1 MQVQQNFQSLTGG
14 LDFYTLT
21 FVGSVM
27 AEGKY
32 DINTMLTDGSAEAI
46 AAEKA
51 ANLAIVL
58 NTISLKAQPVIQSL
72 DSTGLIVKVAVE
84 HKNAWKNDEDL
95 KTAFATVKLFDAAGT
110 GNKITASVTVVKSE
124 IL

>member
-21 FVGSVM
+21 FVGSEM

-32 DINTMLTDGSAEAI
+32 DINAMLTDGSAEAI

-72 DSTGLIVKVAVE
+72 DNAGLIVKVAVE
-84 HKNAWKNDEDL
+84 HKNAWKDATDL
-95 KTAFATVKLFDAAGT
+95 QNAFSTVKLFDAAGN
-110 GNKITASVTVVKSE
+110 GDKIAASVTVVKSE

>member
-21 FVGSVM
+21 FVGSEM
-27 AEGKY
+27 TEGKY
-32 DINTMLTDGSAEAI
+32 DINSMLTDKSAEAI

-72 DSTGLIVKVAVE
+72 DTTGLIVKVAVE
-84 HKNAWKNDEDL
+84 HKNAWKDINDL
-95 KTAFATVKLFDAAGT
+95 KDAFKTVKLFNAKGE
-110 GNKITASVTVVKSE
+110 GNKIAASVTVTKSE

>member
-21 FVGSVM
+21 FVGSEM

-32 DINTMLTDGSAEAI
+32 DINTMLTDGSDEAI

-72 DSTGLIVKVAVE
+72 DTTGLIVKVAVE
-84 HKNAWKNDEDL
+84 HKNAWKDADDL
-95 KTAFATVKLFDAAGT
+95 KAAFDTVKLFDAAGN
-110 GNKITASVTVVKSE
+110 GDKIAAEVTVEKSE

>member
-21 FVGSVM
+21 FVGSKM

-32 DINTMLTDGSAEAI
+32 DINAMLTDGSEEAK
-46 AAEKA
+46 AAEEA

-72 DSTGLIVKVAVE
+72 DETGLIVKVAVE
-84 HKNAWKNDEDL
+84 HKNAWKDKDDLED
-95 KTAFATVKLFDAAGT
+95 AFDTVKLFNAN
-110 GNKITASVTVVKSE
+110 GNGEKIPASVTVVKSE